1 MIGSSTL
8 IILLASVGFVIAF
21 YIHHKTRSGEKMVC
35 YIGGDC
41 GNVIHSEYAK
51 FFGIPNTALG
61 MVYFAALALA
71 HAAHVVYPWLNT
83 PFFIFGILSVTAL
96 AFLFSLYL
104 VFIQAFAIKDWC
116 EWCLTAAAISASI
129 FGVSV
134 YEHGAELLPIL
145 AANRQ
150 LLSMIHVFAVAIGVG
165 GATITD
171 VFFFKFL
178 KDFRISEEEADILR
192 TISSVIWVMLAF
204 IILSGMGLYLPDAAA
219 YNETPKFLVKMII
232 MAILI
237 LNGAFLNLIIAPR
250 LVTISFGEPHEH
262 KKGELHWL
270 RKLAFALGAVSI
282 TSWYAAFILGAY
294 RSWPYGFEVTLLIY
308 LSALVLGVAISQF
321 MEYQIERRS
330 RI

>member
-21 YIHHKTRSGEKMVC
+21 YIHHKARSGEKMVC

-41 GNVIHSEYAK
+41 GDVIKSDYAK

-61 MVYFAALALA
+61 MMYFAVVALSY
-71 HAAHVVYPWLNT
+71 AAHLVYPWLGA
-83 PFFIFGILSVTAL
+83 PLFIFWMTSLTSI

-104 VFIQAFAIKDWC
+104 VFIQAVVIKDWC
-116 EWCLTAAAISASI
+116 EWCLVAAFISASI
-129 FGVSV
+129 FGISI
-134 YEHGAELLPIL
+134 YEYSAALLPVL
-145 AANRQ
+145 AANRE
-150 LLSMIHVFAVAIGVG
+150 LLSIIHIFAAAIGVG
-165 GATITD
+165 AATITD

-178 KDFRISEEEADILR
+178 KDFRISEEEADILG
-192 TISSVIWVMLAF
+192 TISNVIWVMLAF
-204 IILSGMGLYLPDAAA
+204 IVLSGIGLYLPNAAV

-232 MAILI
+232 VAVLI
-237 LNGAFLNLIIAPR
+237 LNGAFLNLLIAPR
-250 LVTISFGEPHEH
+250 LVTISFGEPHAH

-282 TSWYAAFILGAY
+282 TSWYSAFLLGAY
-294 RSWPYGFEVTLLIY
+294 RSWPYGFEATLLMY
-308 LSALVLGVAISQF
+308 LSVLVVSVAASQF

-330 RI
+330 RL